1 MTLTLLPG
9 GSRDPTTD
17 AFRAQIERFRRPDR
31 DKRKG
36 PNPEQE
42 QEQDA
47 EVLLAPASAY
57 EMVTRQ
63 MVESIAEDVR
73 DIKGKITNLIFVL
86 AGAVVLDIVSR
97 ALGG

>member
-36 PNPEQE
+36 PDP
-42 QEQDA
+42 EQDA
-47 EVLLAPASAY
+47 EPLLTPANAY

-73 DIKGKITNLIFVL
+73 DIKSKITNLIFVL